1 MIILFFRRMFPTF
14 QVRLFG
20 MDVNADY
27 MVMMDF
33 VPCDDK
39 RYRCVDMTSNITS
52 YSKNLSTIYVRWWRQ
67 RRRQWQQ
74 IYF

>member
-1 MIILFFRRMFPTF
+1 MI
-14 QVRLFG
+14 
-20 MDVNADY
+20 DY

-52 YSKNLSTIYVRWWRQ
+52 YSKNFFDDDDDKEDDNDDVKISE
-67 RRRQWQQ
+67 WQQ